1 MTMARALG
9 WRYLIAAAGFVAM
22 GATDNP
28 LKAFQWKAR
37 VLVISAP
44 SKTDRQYLEQV
55 QVMEHDAEGQKD
67 RELEVIPLLGDGA
80 GMPFDV
86 AAVRERLSLPPDR
99 FEAVLVGKDGTVVL
113 RRHGPIALGELFTR
127 IDAMPMRRA
136 EMRKL
141 AQEPQ

>member
-1 MTMARALG
+1 
-9 WRYLIAAAGFVAM
+9 M
-22 GATDNP
+22 GATGNP

-44 SKTDRQYLEQV
+44 SKTDRQYLEQA
-55 QVMEHDAEGQKD
+55 QELHRDADGQKD
-67 RELEVIPLLGDGA
+67 RELEVIPLLGDGE

-86 AAVRERLSLPPDR
+86 AALRERLSLPPDK

-136 EMRKL
+136 ELRKR
-141 AQEPQ
+141 AQEAQ

>member
-1 MTMARALG
+1 
-9 WRYLIAAAGFVAM
+9 M
-22 GATDNP
+22 GATGNP

-44 SKTDRQYLEQV
+44 SKTDRQYLEQA
-55 QVMEHDAEGQKD
+55 QILHHDADGQKD
-67 RELEVIPLLGDGA
+67 RELEVIPLLGDGE

-86 AAVRERLSLPPDR
+86 AALRDRLSLPADK

-136 EMRKL
+136 ELRKRAEE
-141 AQEPQ
+141 AQ

>member
-1 MTMARALG
+1 
-9 WRYLIAAAGFVAM
+9 M
-22 GATDNP
+22 GATGNP

-44 SKTDRQYLEQV
+44 SKTDRQYLEQA
-55 QVMEHDAEGQKD
+55 QELHRDADGQKD
-67 RELEVIPLLGDGA
+67 RELEVIPLLGDGE

-86 AAVRERLSLPPDR
+86 AALRERLSLPPDK

-136 EMRKL
+136 ELRKR
-141 AQEPQ
+141 AQDAQ

>member
-1 MTMARALG
+1 M
-9 WRYLIAAAGFVAM
+9 IAAAGVLAM
-22 GATDNP
+22 GAMGNP

-44 SKTDRQYLEQV
+44 SKTDRQYLEQA
-55 QVMEHDAEGQKD
+55 QILHHDPDGQKD
-67 RELEVIPLLGDGA
+67 RELEVIPLLGDGE

-86 AAVRERLSLPPDR
+86 AALRERLSLPPDK

-136 EMRKL
+136 ELRKRAEE
-141 AQEPQ
+141 AQ